1 MELIQNSSYL
11 RLLYPICDVLLKS
24 ELWVYALGMSWEEEA
39 SRILRAEVVR
49 RGLTYKQLS
58 VRLQFLSVFE
68 SERAIAN
75 KLSRGTFS
83 FVFALQCCKALGIRS
98 LDVSLSDE
106 IGPEGPLSITE
117 REVPQ

>member
-1 MELIQNSSYL
+1 
-11 RLLYPICDVLLKS
+11 
-24 ELWVYALGMSWEEEA
+24 MSWEEEA

-49 RGLTYKQLS
+49 RGLTYRQLS
-58 VRLQFLSVFE
+58 VRLQHLSVFE

-98 LDVSLSDE
+98 LDVALSDH
-106 IGPEGPLSITE
+106 IGPDGPLSITQHE
-117 REVPQ
+117 QSQ